1 MHHAPR
7 VGSGPADPVR
17 CGGPMIQFASTA
29 CTRAFNPSA
38 ARRAWHG
45 GAPARAALVGSTPRF
60 EHHPW
65 VRTCID
71 LLQPQCDRVA
81 VDANPAHV
89 PHPGSSAR
97 SHCDAVQ
104 IGTHELTTVVV
115 SVHRCSLNVTM
126 WAGQSIRSGPRTAQA
141 HPFIASRGVPA
152 AKPDLKKQYFVAQS
166 LCCAVERPGD
176 RQLPPGRRNSTEIA
190 TPGYRNNSHV

>member
-1 MHHAPR
+1 MPDVVPVQNGYIRDRSATLNVDRQYGEWGIPSGQGAFR
-7 VGSGPADPVR
+7 AWSPDRRFPAASYVEICTMLRALDTGPADPVR

-89 PHPGSSAR
+89 PRPGSSAR

-104 IGTHELTTVVV
+104 IGTT
-115 SVHRCSLNVTM
+115 N
-126 WAGQSIRSGPRTAQA
+126 
-141 HPFIASRGVPA
+141 
-152 AKPDLKKQYFVAQS
+152 
-166 LCCAVERPGD
+166 
-176 RQLPPGRRNSTEIA
+176 
-190 TPGYRNNSHV
+190 